1 MNNLE
6 FALEMKNKRLA
17 SGLSQGELASLTHVS
32 RYSINRFENGKA
44 NASKETQNIILRCLN
59 YYVCD
64 KPFYLLVDYLSV
76 RFPTT
81 DALEVIRKVLGMK
94 ADYFI
99 HYDYGYYGYKEHY
112 AYGEIKVMASD
123 DEHMGVFLELK
134 GAGSRNMEYVLQAQN
149 RDWYSFLNRCLDC
162 GGVIRRFD
170 LAINDMCGLLDIPV
184 LSEKYKNGGA
194 DCRCKNYENVQGG
207 KLSEKKRN
215 LASTLYIGSKA
226 STKYFCLYEKQ
237 KEQATKKKHTDII
250 NRFEIRLRD
259 KKAVQAVEELLLTY
273 NPHGLVFYLIT
284 DFVQFPDYP
293 LWEIFISHDSLPFEM
308 NPVPVNMERTLQW
321 LERQVIPYLPN
332 VINVLFTG
340 VIALFTQFLP
350 GMMMAYFL
358 IVSTTVSEFVAA
370 MDRMHVTKKIS
381 MPLSVL
387 FRFFPTIVE
396 EYGHVRDAMMMRDV
410 GSIRNPMKMLE
421 YRMVPFLTSIVSI
434 GNDLS
439 ASALTRG
446 LNAPV
451 NRTNVCPIG
460 FTWRDGIA
468 FFVIICCLIIF
479 IFFR

>member
-17 SGLSQGELASLTHVS
+17 SGLSQGELASLTHLS

-44 NASKETQNIILRCLN
+44 NASRETQNIILRCLN

-81 DALEVIRKVLGMK
+81 DALAIIRKVLGMK

-112 AYGEIKVMASD
+112 TYGEIKVMVSD

-162 GGVIRRFD
+162 GGLIRRFD
-170 LAINDMCGLLDIPV
+170 LAVNDMCGLLDIPT

-207 KLSEKKRN
+207 KLSGKNRD

-250 NRFEIRLRD
+250 NRFEIRLRGT
-259 KKAVQAVEELLLTY
+259 KAVQAVEELLLTY

-284 DFVQFPDYP
+284 DFVDFPDYP
-293 LWEIFISHDSLPFEM
+293 LWEIFTSHDSLPFEM

-321 LERQVIPYLPN
+321 LERQVMPSIVMIEEIDRL
-332 VINVLFTG
+332 TG
-340 VIALFTQFLP
+340 SN
-350 GMMMAYFL
+350 Y
-358 IVSTTVSEFVAA
+358 
-370 MDRMHVTKKIS
+370 
-381 MPLSVL
+381 
-387 FRFFPTIVE
+387 
-396 EYGHVRDAMMMRDV
+396 
-410 GSIRNPMKMLE
+410 MKMIDE
-421 YRMVPFLTSIVSI
+421 C
-434 GNDLS
+434 NHLS
-439 ASALTRG
+439 KKQEMTVLQMCTDISE
-446 LNAPV
+446 
-451 NRTNVCPIG
+451 
-460 FTWRDGIA
+460 
-468 FFVIICCLIIF
+468 VIESEGVF
-479 IFFR
+479 YE